1 MEAQAAELVQ
11 SALEQKRR
19 LEDSQEAIIALEEAD
34 MMDDVILVFQ
44 DSLTEFKGAIDA
56 TKGCVDNVEKEAS
69 GAL

>member
-1 MEAQAAELVQ
+1 LEAQAAELVQ

-44 DSLTEFKGAIDA
+44 DSLTEFKGVIDV
-56 TKGCVDNVEKEAS
+56 TKGFVDNVEKKAG

>member
-44 DSLTEFKGAIDA
+44 DSLTEFKGVIDV
-56 TKGCVDNVEKEAS
+56 TKGFVDNVEKKAG